1 MFYISRFSL
10 FKTLRRHKKLSEKR
24 SAVYEQNKA
33 AKIGIYILSGFVIGY
48 MIFISVLLSLI
59 ANSSTTNMPTEF
71 LFGLLP
77 FILVADFL
85 FRFLAQ
91 QTPAQLIK
99 PYLLLPIPKY
109 VCVENFI
116 LTSMV
121 SENNL
126 IWLAITVPY
135 AIMSILFSSGI
146 WAAIGF
152 LVGFQLIVVINSQNY
167 MLWRTLITRNILW
180 WIAPIVLYGCLF
192 LPWVIK
198 NFDYMFNMFGSI
210 GEELATWSPL
220 GYLALILILTLYFFI
235 NRYVQYHFTILDTT
249 NNGNTKLKT
258 VSEFKQLD
266 RFGQVGEYIKLEIKS
281 IMRNKNMR
289 NSFLYSVIFTI
300 FLSVMISYTDIYD
313 DAFSSKF
320 FIVYVFIINGGMLLV
335 RIMGAEGNYIE
346 CLLTHKENILQLLHA
361 KYYFYAALLLLPFI
375 IMLPTV
381 FMGKY
386 NILML
391 ISMMF
396 FAAGPIFCVFM
407 QMAVWNKQTVPLNSK
422 LVSKSNVNTNW
433 FAVGAEMAAMFAPVI
448 ILSILGIFFS
458 DIVTYCIM
466 LAIGLLFIATRNIWM
481 RNIYNRF
488 MANRY
493 ENIECFRETR

>member
-152 LVGFQLIVVINSQNY
+152 LVGFQFIVVINSQNY

-220 GYLALILILTLYFFI
+220 GY
-235 NRYVQYHFTILDTT
+235 
-249 NNGNTKLKT
+249 
-258 VSEFKQLD
+258 
-266 RFGQVGEYIKLEIKS
+266 
-281 IMRNKNMR
+281 
-289 NSFLYSVIFTI
+289 
-300 FLSVMISYTDIYD
+300 
-313 DAFSSKF
+313 
-320 FIVYVFIINGGMLLV
+320 
-335 RIMGAEGNYIE
+335 
-346 CLLTHKENILQLLHA
+346 
-361 KYYFYAALLLLPFI
+361 
-375 IMLPTV
+375 
-381 FMGKY
+381 
-386 NILML
+386 
-391 ISMMF
+391 
-396 FAAGPIFCVFM
+396 
-407 QMAVWNKQTVPLNSK
+407 
-422 LVSKSNVNTNW
+422 
-433 FAVGAEMAAMFAPVI
+433 
-448 ILSILGIFFS
+448 
-458 DIVTYCIM
+458 
-466 LAIGLLFIATRNIWM
+466 
-481 RNIYNRF
+481 
-488 MANRY
+488 
-493 ENIECFRETR
+493 